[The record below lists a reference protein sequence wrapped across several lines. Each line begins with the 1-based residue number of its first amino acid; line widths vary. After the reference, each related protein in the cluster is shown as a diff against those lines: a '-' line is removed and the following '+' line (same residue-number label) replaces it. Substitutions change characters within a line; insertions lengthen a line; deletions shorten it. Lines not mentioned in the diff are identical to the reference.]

1 MYLSQ
6 LAALSGQCSQGSSDN
21 SPSSSSTT
29 VTSSA
34 TNTAPTCPLSP
45 MGEQQAAAS
54 SIAEVTQAALNAIS
68 MASLSG
74 AAANNPSSTPGAAS
88 QNGEPATSSSAGS
101 DMPNW
106 LAGLMPQAAVAAS
119 AANSMQTAQNSIT
132 PPNPSVPSLLEQMQL
147 MGAAQMMSGGGAT
160 ASASNPLGGQPLN
173 ALAAALSQAPASTT
187 APPLTP
193 NSAAALLAATG
204 NYGSPAKDAYCEL
217 CDKNFCNRYFL
228 KTHRQKKHG
237 ITDDSCS
244 PMKSFPASPG
254 AQLAGLPFQPSS
266 QLGALVPPATS
277 LALGTAAIAAMQLP
291 ANLAAL
297 MAACG
302 TAVPS
307 SSAGPHSAPAATPP
321 SQLSSASLNQ
331 STSVIVNGSS
341 TGSPNAKLIKLET
354 NEQDSAG
361 VAEDIDDDGS
371 EGKPKSPTENLLSAQ
386 ISASPAG
393 ELPSTCDLCNKSF
406 PTLFSLLAHKAREHM
421 PLGSANL
428 TSAENTMQA
437 QRSPVKSAQSPG
449 DDEKI
454 ACEMCEKEFESRHY
468 LQQHILIHHSGIAN
482 ASSLLGSFLPAGLPL
497 PFMLPPTLPQN
508 FQMSDNEQANL
519 LAGINA
525 QINTPQPKQAVKRQY
540 SSSGKNYCDLCNKE
554 VCNKYF
560 LRTHMLKMHGIVIDE
575 NKTVIAN
582 IDTLEKEKMGAISF
596 RCDICMA
603 ELKSRHLLRSHKQE
617 AHGVVPIHTPPTG
630 GQSRTP
636 KHSSTSTPNVF
647 STTQTPVINGQLA
660 DKGSESCASG
670 EEWCGIIAPRLPP
683 QLYAGGACA
692 SPPHPCSFVNAAAV
706 RLAAR
711 TCCNC
716 ARPDRGFIHEKVAT
730 GPHFRLA
737 SGHLVVVNYV
747 TRFLKD
753 VHLGWTSMLSALSI
767 GTEIGTEMCAVQR
780 FSQRFME
787 DFEIAM
793 RLACVLDPTTMRQ
806 TERCPVCELRCKS
819 AAQLQEHVQ
828 EKHGAD
834 LSSEILESFQKVA
847 QEKVAL
853 LMRAQQQA
861 VQALQQQV
869 QQAQQAVG
877 AYKCHL
883 CADSF
888 NDEVQRHMHVIHK
901 HHNELRLKR
910 MDSAH
915 TPVTDGSASPLK
927 GGIDG
932 DVVKCPQ
939 PLCDFRTQRA
949 ENLAIHLQR
958 HAPLDAALNALQ
970 RQRAEVIADGTATAN
985 PEEDDEDEAMRAT
998 TEVALKMA
1006 KENEQKPCPCPIATC
1021 QRRYHDINALE
1032 KHIAKVHRWQLKLSP
1047 KKHTNGIISPSKI
1060 VKLTKRYTCQFSKC
1074 HQRFATKQLCREHV
1088 LSHFRA
1094 PVPERAEE
1102 GSDSGRAE
1110 PSSSSEFV
1118 GSMDSY
1124 VREEQEHVVKD
1135 IHEHLARR
1143 ESRKEHERNSH
1154 TSGSMSPVLEQ
1165 VVPEG
1170 FARPLD
1176 SVSQKPYMLQ
1186 SFIMREQSTS
1196 AGGTAYAKGNGG
1208 VVHEMIAHLP
1218 VRTLLT
1224 EPVLMTVELVPAPHI
1239 DAQVMHV

>member
-1 MYLSQ
+1 
-6 LAALSGQCSQGSSDN
+6 
-21 SPSSSSTT
+21 
-29 VTSSA
+29 
-34 TNTAPTCPLSP
+34 
-45 MGEQQAAAS
+45 
-54 SIAEVTQAALNAIS
+54 
-68 MASLSG
+68 
-74 AAANNPSSTPGAAS
+74 
-88 QNGEPATSSSAGS
+88 
-101 DMPNW
+101 
-106 LAGLMPQAAVAAS
+106 
-119 AANSMQTAQNSIT
+119 
-132 PPNPSVPSLLEQMQL
+132 
-147 MGAAQMMSGGGAT
+147 
-160 ASASNPLGGQPLN
+160 
-173 ALAAALSQAPASTT
+173 
-187 APPLTP
+187 
-193 NSAAALLAATG
+193 
-204 NYGSPAKDAYCEL
+204 
-217 CDKNFCNRYFL
+217 
-228 KTHRQKKHG
+228 
-237 ITDDSCS
+237 
-244 PMKSFPASPG
+244 
-254 AQLAGLPFQPSS
+254 
-266 QLGALVPPATS
+266 
-277 LALGTAAIAAMQLP
+277 
-291 ANLAAL
+291 
-297 MAACG
+297 
-302 TAVPS
+302 
-307 SSAGPHSAPAATPP
+307 
-321 SQLSSASLNQ
+321 
-331 STSVIVNGSS
+331 
-341 TGSPNAKLIKLET
+341 
-354 NEQDSAG
+354 
-361 VAEDIDDDGS
+361 
-371 EGKPKSPTENLLSAQ
+371 
-386 ISASPAG
+386 
-393 ELPSTCDLCNKSF
+393 
-406 PTLFSLLAHKAREHM
+406 
-421 PLGSANL
+421 
-428 TSAENTMQA
+428 
-437 QRSPVKSAQSPG
+437 
-449 DDEKI
+449 
-454 ACEMCEKEFESRHY
+454 
-468 LQQHILIHHSGIAN
+468 
-482 ASSLLGSFLPAGLPL
+482 
-497 PFMLPPTLPQN
+497 
-508 FQMSDNEQANL
+508 
-519 LAGINA
+519 
-525 QINTPQPKQAVKRQY
+525 
-540 SSSGKNYCDLCNKE
+540 
-554 VCNKYF
+554 
-560 LRTHMLKMHGIVIDE
+560 
-575 NKTVIAN
+575 
-582 IDTLEKEKMGAISF
+582 
-596 RCDICMA
+596 
-603 ELKSRHLLRSHKQE
+603 
-617 AHGVVPIHTPPTG
+617 
-630 GQSRTP
+630 
-636 KHSSTSTPNVF
+636 
-647 STTQTPVINGQLA
+647 
-660 DKGSESCASG
+660 
-670 EEWCGIIAPRLPP
+670 
-683 QLYAGGACA
+683 
-692 SPPHPCSFVNAAAV
+692 
-706 RLAAR
+706 
-711 TCCNC
+711 
-716 ARPDRGFIHEKVAT
+716 
-730 GPHFRLA
+730 
-737 SGHLVVVNYV
+737 
-747 TRFLKD
+747 
-753 VHLGWTSMLSALSI
+753 MLSALSI

-780 FSQRFME
+780 FSQRFVE

-1143 ESRKEHERNSH
+1143 ESHKEHERNSHTSGSMSPVLEQVVPEGFARPLDSVSQKPYMLQSFIMREQSTSAGGTAYAKGNGGVVHEMIAHLPVRTLLTEPVLMTVELVPAPHIDAQQKPCPCPIATCQRRYHDINALEKHIAKVHRWQLKLSPKKHTNGIISPSKIVKLTKRYTCQFSKCHQRFATKQLCREHVLSHFRAPVPERAEEGSDSGRAEPSSSSEFVGSMDSYVREEQEHVVKDIHEHLARRESHKEHERNSH